1 MSVML
6 YKNNHFVQ
14 INENYLNNYDV
25 LELLLGVMY

>member
-1 MSVML
+1 LSVML